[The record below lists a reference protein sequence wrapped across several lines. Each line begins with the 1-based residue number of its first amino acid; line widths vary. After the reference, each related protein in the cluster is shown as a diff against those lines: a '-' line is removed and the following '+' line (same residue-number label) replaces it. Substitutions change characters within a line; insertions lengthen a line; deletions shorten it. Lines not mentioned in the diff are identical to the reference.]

1 MARIRTIKPSFFR
14 SLSMAA
20 HPLSTRLTFIGLWT
34 YVDDSG
40 RGVDDARLVKAE
52 LWPLDDGM
60 TARKVEN
67 ELRRL
72 ADAGQIIRYEV
83 EGRRYLAVTE
93 WEQHQRINRPT
104 PSVLPPPF
112 DGEYDIPHG
121 DLPSGSGAAHCAISE
136 SSGQEGNRDGEQG
149 TEQGHPPTPFADFV
163 RLSAVDNPAHELA
176 HSAANPYPAVNGTNN
191 G

>member
-83 EGRRYLAVTE
+83 EGRRYLVVTE
-93 WEQHQRINRPT
+93 WEKHQRINRPT

-112 DGEYDIPHG
+112 TGEYDIPH
-121 DLPSGSGAAHCAISE
+121 DPLSTDDVSAHCALTA
-136 SSGQEGNRDGEQG
+136 SSRQEGNREQG
-149 TEQGHPPTPFADFV
+149 LEQEQGLPPTPFAGFV
-163 RLSAVDNPAHELA
+163 RLESVDNPNP
-176 HSAANPYPAVNGTNN
+176 AANGACSA
-191 G
+191 